1 MSSSLTPEERR
12 KIYLEEKARA
22 EAKDRLA
29 AEEKERVAKRDNK
42 DTIRGGVG
50 CLGLIIL
57 LVAGAKYCPS
67 EHDVKHTSTPDGDH
81 GVSPSI
87 SRTDQTDHAQ
97 AAGDGDQGHPSK
109 GIKTAEGVNC
119 EYWSDLLFF
128 LFADI
133 DDVNRCMQAGADP
146 NARSKTGMTP
156 LYSAA
161 FNNKTESVT
170 RLLEAGADP
179 NARASSMGE
188 YPMHAGVRSANIE
201 IVTALLK
208 AGGDVNVKTS
218 PAGQTP
224 LMWAV
229 GVSKPHAAEVVKLL
243 LRMGA
248 NPNARDEID
257 RSPLHHTAYAEAVKE
272 LIGAGALLEARDRT
286 GGTPLHQAALWN
298 HTEAVKAL
306 IDWGADVNAQDNE
319 GETPLHW
326 AAAAAENDKVAE
338 EVASAL
344 LAAGADPYAR
354 DNRGNYPVISP
365 GLIRRFRESGVY
377 HPRRPAE
384 SQAQSTNRT
393 REYGVVPDPKVAR
406 GAEPGQWD
414 GVYRV
419 GSGVTSPTVL
429 SRIKPVYSEAARKAT
444 LEGKVVLSAIVRKDG
459 SLEVL
464 KVVRGLG
471 LGLDENAIKALKKW
485 RFRPGKRNGKPVDVA
500 LNIEVAFSLR
510 SRF

>member
-22 EAKDRLA
+22 EATDRLA
-29 AEEKERVAKRDNK
+29 VEKKERVAKK

-67 EHDVKHTSTPDGDH
+67 EHDVKHTSIPDGDH
-81 GVSPSI
+81 GVPPPI

-109 GIKTAEGVNC
+109 GILTAEGVNC
-119 EYWSDLLFF
+119 EYWSELHFF
-128 LFADI
+128 ILADI
-133 DDVNRCMQAGADP
+133 DDVNRCLQAGADP

-161 FNNKTESVT
+161 FYNKNKSVT

-179 NARASSMGE
+179 NARASSMGQ
-188 YPMHAGVRSANIE
+188 YPMHEGVRSANIE

-248 NPNARDEID
+248 NPNARDEIN

-272 LIGAGALLEARDRT
+272 LLGAGALLEARDRT
-286 GGTPLHQAALWN
+286 GTTPLHEAAYRN

-306 IDWGADVNAQDNE
+306 IDAGADVNARDNE

-326 AAAAAENDKVAE
+326 AAAND
-338 EVASAL
+338 EVVSAL
-344 LAAGADPYAR
+344 LAAGADPNAR
-354 DNRGNYPVISP
+354 DNQGERPAVSYR
-365 GLIRRFRESGVY
+365 LIRRFRERGVY

-384 SQAQSTNRT
+384 SQAQSTNRN
-393 REYGVVPDPKVAR
+393 REYGVVPDPKEAR
-406 GAEPGQWD
+406 GTEPGEWG

-485 RFRPGKRNGKPVDVA
+485 RFRPGMRNGKPVDVA
-500 LNIEVAFSLR
+500 LNIEVTFSLR
-510 SRF
+510 SRL